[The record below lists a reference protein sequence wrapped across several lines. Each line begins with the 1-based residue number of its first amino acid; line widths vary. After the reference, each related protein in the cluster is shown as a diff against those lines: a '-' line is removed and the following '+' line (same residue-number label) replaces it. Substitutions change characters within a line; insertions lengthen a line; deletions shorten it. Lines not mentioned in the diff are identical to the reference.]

1 MPIVLTIVLVLIAI
15 ALLTGPVL
23 GLVWMLLIGFI
34 AGALAKFIMPGEDG
48 GGFLMTALL
57 GIAGSFTASL
67 LGRMTGIYRSGDGAG
82 FIAAVVGAVIIL
94 AAYRMFTGQ
103 KTRA

>member
-1 MPIVLTIVLVLIAI
+1 MPIVLTIVLVLIAV

-23 GLVWMLLIGFI
+23 SLLWTLLIGFI
-34 AGALAKFIMPGEDG
+34 AGALAKFIMPGRDG

-67 LGRMTGIYRSGDGAG
+67 LGRLTGIYGPGNGAG
-82 FIAAVVGAVIIL
+82 FLASIVGAILIL
-94 AAYRMFTGQ
+94 AAYRLFTGQ
-103 KTRA
+103 KVRA